1 MDDKLKAFIVLLL
14 LPLSGVWSD
23 DSIPRHSAAQGCP
36 QLPEET
42 EGHTLH
48 GQEDGDQT
56 QANRSPGG
64 PAKPQQAQGRPQGQA
79 HQSLGDQAEVSHPSG
94 GHNLVHVLVL
104 VR

>member
-1 MDDKLKAFIVLLL
+1 MTKIDNNIYHNWEMDDKLEAFIVLPL

-48 GQEDGDQT
+48 RQEDGDQT

-64 PAKPQQAQGRPQGQA
+64 PAKPQQAQGCPQG
-79 HQSLGDQAEVSHPSG
+79 
-94 GHNLVHVLVL
+94 
-104 VR
+104 